1 MTTREDC
8 LLRDKRDPLAPLRN
22 DFLLPDDMIYLDGNS
37 LGALPKASVTR
48 AYQTVA
54 SEWGEGMIGS
64 WNQAGWY
71 EMPRRVGNRLAKL
84 IGGGVDEVVVTD
96 TISVNLFKLLAAA
109 LSHSK
114 TLDPA
119 RTVIVSERGNFPS
132 DLYIAQGLIELLGNR
147 HTLRLIGS
155 RDKLDAAITPD
166 VAIVMLTQVDYR
178 TGHMFD
184 MQSVT
189 AKVKASGALMIWDLA
204 HSAGAVPVDLSASG
218 ADGAVGCTY
227 KYLNAGPGAPG
238 FIWVPKRNHLL
249 FKQPIS
255 GWWGHR
261 APFEMNPQFEPEDG
275 IGRFLCGTPPVVSL
289 SLVDSALSVFE
300 KTDMAALRTK
310 SLALTE
316 LFIEL
321 VDARCSEYGVGLAT
335 TRNTACRGSQVSLTH
350 PSAYAVMQAL
360 IHHKVVGDFREPNI
374 LRFGFTPLYVRFVDV
389 WDAVD
394 VLVHILASGEWKQP
408 QFHQRNA
415 VT

>member
-1 MTTREDC
+1 
-8 LLRDKRDPLAPLRN
+8 
-22 DFLLPDDMIYLDGNS
+22 
-37 LGALPKASVTR
+37 
-48 AYQTVA
+48 
-54 SEWGEGMIGS
+54 
-64 WNQAGWY
+64 
-71 EMPRRVGNRLAKL
+71 
-84 IGGGVDEVVVTD
+84 
-96 TISVNLFKLLAAA
+96 
-109 LSHSK
+109 
-114 TLDPA
+114 
-119 RTVIVSERGNFPS
+119 
-132 DLYIAQGLIELLGNR
+132 
-147 HTLRLIGS
+147 
-155 RDKLDAAITPD
+155 
-166 VAIVMLTQVDYR
+166 
-178 TGHMFD
+178 
-184 MQSVT
+184 
-189 AKVKASGALMIWDLA
+189 MIWDLA
-204 HSAGAVPVDLSASG
+204 HSAGAVPVDLTASG

-238 FIWVPKRNHLL
+238 FIWVPKRNHRL
-249 FKQPIS
+249 FHQPIS

-289 SLVDSALSVFE
+289 SLVDSALSIFE

-335 TRNTACRGSQVSLTH
+335 TRDASSRGSQVSLTH
-350 PSAYAVMQAL
+350 PHAYAVMQAL

-394 VLVHILASGEWKQP
+394 LLVHILASGEWKQP
-408 QFHQRNA
+408 QYHQRHA